1 MKQSV
6 KKILALLIFGAI
18 VNPITILNA
27 DDQLFGGSKD
37 KDSESDEKA
46 EQLMVKDE
54 IPVKKLPKVSPPI
67 NRNKIESV
75 IPVKRLPD
83 GWVFRDE
90 LLVEIQRRLPAPV
103 FLDAPLNNL
112 LNGPT
117 EIEAEGGYASAIPAG
132 TAIVDVALL
141 RNNTIS
147 IHLNQ
152 TFFEIE
158 GEQRIRASAQ
168 LVLTASAL
176 IRDTQ
181 GVVFFL
187 EGKPVQLPDG
197 DGLIEE
203 VREGRSPSPLT
214 VDDYVTLTMR
224 G

>member
-1 MKQSV
+1 MLIASGCG
-6 KKILALLIFGAI
+6 LGTDAEPTPLL
-18 VNPITILNA
+18 VP
-27 DDQLFGGSKD
+27 KD
-37 KDSESDEKA
+37 VFPAEVSESGEVNLSA
-46 EQLMVKDE
+46 NSTFH
-54 IPVKKLPKVSPPI
+54 PVFF
-67 NRNKIESV
+67 
-75 IPVKRLPD
+75 
-83 GWVFRDE
+83 FRDE
-90 LLVEIQRRLPAPV
+90 LLVEIQRRLPPPV

-117 EIEAEGGYASAIPAG
+117 DIEAESGYASAIPAG

-197 DGLIEE
+197 QGLIEE
-203 VREGRSPSPLT
+203 VPEGRSPSPLT

-224 G
+224 D

>member
-1 MKQSV
+1 MRPSHLLKVLLVATAVLITRSCGLGTDAEPTP
-6 KKILALLIFGAI
+6 LA
-18 VNPITILNA
+18 VP
-27 DDQLFGGSKD
+27 KD
-37 KDSESDEKA
+37 VFPAEVSESSE
-46 EQLMVKDE
+46 VNVSVNSTFH
-54 IPVKKLPKVSPPI
+54 PVFF
-67 NRNKIESV
+67 
-75 IPVKRLPD
+75 
-83 GWVFRDE
+83 FRDE

-117 EIEAEGGYASAIPAG
+117 EIEAESGYASAIPAG

-197 DGLIEE
+197 EGLIEE
-203 VREGRSPSPLT
+203 VPEGRSPSPLT

>member
-1 MKQSV
+1 MRPSHLLKVLLVATAVLITSSCGLGTDAEPTP
-6 KKILALLIFGAI
+6 LA
-18 VNPITILNA
+18 VP
-27 DDQLFGGSKD
+27 KD
-37 KDSESDEKA
+37 VFPAEVSESSE
-46 EQLMVKDE
+46 VNVSVNSTFH
-54 IPVKKLPKVSPPI
+54 PVFF
-67 NRNKIESV
+67 
-75 IPVKRLPD
+75 
-83 GWVFRDE
+83 FRDE

-117 EIEAEGGYASAIPAG
+117 EIEAESGYASAIPAG

-197 DGLIEE
+197 EGLIEE
-203 VREGRSPSPLT
+203 VPEGRSPSPLT
-214 VDDYVTLTMR
+214 VNDYVTLTMR

>member
-1 MKQSV
+1 MRPSHLLKVLLVATAVLITSSCGLGTDAEPTP
-6 KKILALLIFGAI
+6 LA
-18 VNPITILNA
+18 VP
-27 DDQLFGGSKD
+27 KD
-37 KDSESDEKA
+37 VFPAEVSESSE
-46 EQLMVKDE
+46 VNVSVNSTFH
-54 IPVKKLPKVSPPI
+54 PVFF
-67 NRNKIESV
+67 
-75 IPVKRLPD
+75 
-83 GWVFRDE
+83 FRDE

-117 EIEAEGGYASAIPAG
+117 DIEAESGYASAIPAG

-197 DGLIEE
+197 EGLIEE
-203 VREGRSPSPLT
+203 VPEGRSPSPLT
-214 VDDYVTLTMR
+214 VNDYVTLTMR

>member
-1 MKQSV
+1 MY
-6 KKILALLIFGAI
+6 
-18 VNPITILNA
+18 
-27 DDQLFGGSKD
+27 
-37 KDSESDEKA
+37 
-46 EQLMVKDE
+46 
-54 IPVKKLPKVSPPI
+54 
-67 NRNKIESV
+67 
-75 IPVKRLPD
+75 KRL
-83 GWVFRDE
+83 
-90 LLVEIQRRLPAPV
+90 
-103 FLDAPLNNL
+103 PLNNL

-117 EIEAEGGYASAIPAG
+117 DIEAESGYASAIPAG

-197 DGLIEE
+197 EGLIEE
-203 VREGRSPSPLT
+203 VPEGRSPSPLT

-224 G
+224 D

>member
-1 MKQSV
+1 MRPTHPLKT
-6 KKILALLIFGAI
+6 LLVATAVLIASGCGLGTDAEPTPLL
-18 VNPITILNA
+18 VP
-27 DDQLFGGSKD
+27 KD
-37 KDSESDEKA
+37 VFPAEVSESGEVNLSADSTFH
-46 EQLMVKDE
+46 
-54 IPVKKLPKVSPPI
+54 PVFF
-67 NRNKIESV
+67 
-75 IPVKRLPD
+75 
-83 GWVFRDE
+83 FRDE

-117 EIEAEGGYASAIPAG
+117 DIEAESGYASAIPAG

-197 DGLIEE
+197 EGLIEE
-203 VREGRSPSPLT
+203 VPEGRSPSPLT

-224 G
+224 D

>member
-1 MKQSV
+1 MRPSHLLKVLLVATAVLITSSCGLGTDAEPTP
-6 KKILALLIFGAI
+6 LA
-18 VNPITILNA
+18 VP
-27 DDQLFGGSKD
+27 KD
-37 KDSESDEKA
+37 VFPAEVSESSE
-46 EQLMVKDE
+46 VNVSVNSTFH
-54 IPVKKLPKVSPPI
+54 PVFF
-67 NRNKIESV
+67 
-75 IPVKRLPD
+75 
-83 GWVFRDE
+83 FRDE

-117 EIEAEGGYASAIPAG
+117 DIEAESGYASAIPAG

-197 DGLIEE
+197 EGLIEE
-203 VREGRSPSPLT
+203 VPEGRSPSPLT

>member
-1 MKQSV
+1 MRPTHPLKT
-6 KKILALLIFGAI
+6 LLVATAVLISSGCGLGTDAEPTPLL
-18 VNPITILNA
+18 VP
-27 DDQLFGGSKD
+27 KD
-37 KDSESDEKA
+37 VFPAEVSESGEVNLSA
-46 EQLMVKDE
+46 NSTFH
-54 IPVKKLPKVSPPI
+54 PVFF
-67 NRNKIESV
+67 
-75 IPVKRLPD
+75 
-83 GWVFRDE
+83 FRDE

-117 EIEAEGGYASAIPAG
+117 DIEAESGYASAIPAG

-197 DGLIEE
+197 EGLIEE
-203 VREGRSPSPLT
+203 VPEGRSPSPLT

-224 G
+224 D

>member
-1 MKQSV
+1 MRPSHLLKVLLVATAVLITSSCGLGTDAEPTP
-6 KKILALLIFGAI
+6 LA
-18 VNPITILNA
+18 VP
-27 DDQLFGGSKD
+27 KD
-37 KDSESDEKA
+37 VFPAEVSESSE
-46 EQLMVKDE
+46 VNVSVNSTFH
-54 IPVKKLPKVSPPI
+54 PVFF
-67 NRNKIESV
+67 
-75 IPVKRLPD
+75 
-83 GWVFRDE
+83 FRDE

-117 EIEAEGGYASAIPAG
+117 DIEAESGYASALPAG
-132 TAIVDVALL
+132 PAIVDVALL

-197 DGLIEE
+197 EGLIEE
-203 VREGRSPSPLT
+203 VPEGRSPSPLT

-224 G
+224 C